1 MISDPDF
8 VSIDKRLTWFSSH
21 IVTSRSN
28 PFPGTSFAA
37 PVAWRPATRPSRI
50 REVRAMVSCHLAT
63 SRTHVTRVL
72 VLVLVLASER
82 RCERLSSSENTSP
95 LIELTGTLPCLSW
108 RCAALGLAHQCSKS
122 RSTHFPSSVGGRGLQ
137 RMRGD
142 LQFPRCERSPPSN
155 APILLSSHLTAWHT
169 IQPSMGGFF
178 FARGLQGTWQGCAPF

>member
-72 VLVLVLASER
+72 VLVLASER

-95 LIELTGTLPCLSW
+95 LIALTGTLPGQSLALRRTGLSAPMLQVPIDPFPLF
-108 RCAALGLAHQCSKS
+108 CGGKGLAANA
-122 RSTHFPSSVGGRGLQ
+122 G
-137 RMRGD
+137 
-142 LQFPRCERSPPSN
+142 RSPIPPLWKIPAVKRSHPSFIPPHSLAYN
-155 APILLSSHLTAWHT
+155 PALH
-169 IQPSMGGFF
+169 GGVFF
-178 FARGLQGTWQGCAPF
+178 LARGLQGTLQGCAPF